1 MKTTIII
8 FNTENEN
15 KCFYLQS
22 IREIVYHVVGRHPK
36 PSVSHP
42 TKQDHDIM
50 NDTRASRYGTR
61 RK

>member
-1 MKTTIII
+1 MLL
-8 FNTENEN
+8 
-15 KCFYLQS
+15 LQS

-42 TKQDHDIM
+42 TKQDHDII
-50 NDTRASRYGTR
+50 NDTRPSKYGTR